1 MCNKPIIY
9 CALRICT
16 KHNIKYYVL
25 YLFIPLGIITTIA
38 KGLFMAQFT
47 DSELVQAFEKLFISS
62 KQKRIEQQ
70 SDGSYYVKHN
80 GLARSHLIS
89 HLQGT
94 KTIGIFS
101 GDVYSKYL
109 CFDIDTGSYR
119 KAQARND
126 VRVLV
131 WSLISEFDIPRE
143 YIPVADSGNKGYHVY
158 LFFNDVI
165 HVDYLRAF
173 YHEVLDR
180 TGYSASDIEFRP
192 TATQGVKLPLG
203 IHQKTGKRCYFVDC
217 FSPNFKALNNN
228 HIHNIKQLD
237 TVRFKT
243 KNNLKDL
250 YEIQAEEIY
259 HQLCKFLNK
268 DEAHAFMGVVH
279 TLDLTEKQIE
289 HAEMDIIKMLQDK
302 TLIYPDTRNKY
313 TLLIAIYLKG
323 QDNEQSYVEQII
335 NEIMLNSKR
344 NYNGLV
350 SSSERHIERE
360 TKKIVKYV
368 FNTSIAL
375 KNGNT
380 AIELYADEIKD
391 VLALKNMK
399 LMQLYLS
406 MLIHAKRHQPIGSD
420 SFYMA
425 YSTMTDYGNTANR
438 SALRNYLHQLEELG
452 RISVVAS
459 NVIDPIRSEV
469 EGYSY
474 KKPNVYNIKKSFNQ
488 TSDQRVIVKADV
500 TSVDINDI
508 LVKAYRDNVI
518 GIDEIKQLPRRQFDK
533 FKQSL

>member
-1 MCNKPIIY
+1 MSQVID
-9 CALRICT
+9 
-16 KHNIKYYVL
+16 IK
-25 YLFIPLGIITTIA
+25 
-38 KGLFMAQFT
+38 
-47 DSELVQAFEKLFISS
+47 LVQAFEKLFISS

-89 HLQGT
+89 HLQGS
-94 KTIGIFS
+94 KTVGIFS

-109 CFDIDTGSYR
+109 CFDIDTGSYS
-119 KAQARND
+119 KAKARND

-131 WSLISEFDIPRE
+131 WSLISEFDIPKE
-143 YIPVADSGNKGYHVY
+143 YITVADSGNKGYHIY
-158 LFFNDVI
+158 LLFDDVI
-165 HVDYLRAF
+165 QVDYLRAF

-203 IHQKTGKRCYFVDC
+203 IHQKTGKRCYFVDY

-237 TVRFKT
+237 TVRFKA

-259 HQLCKFLNK
+259 HQLCRFLHE
-268 DEAHAFMGVVH
+268 DEARSFIGVIY
-279 TLDLTEKQIE
+279 TLDLTEYQIE
-289 HAEMDIIKMLQDK
+289 HAETDIIKMLQDK

-323 QDNEQSYVEQII
+323 QGNEPHDVEQMI

-344 NYNGLV
+344 NYRGLV
-350 SSSERHIERE
+350 NSSERHIERE

-380 AIELYADEIKD
+380 AIELYVDEIKD
-391 VLALKNMK
+391 VLSLKNMR

-406 MLIHAKRHQPIGSD
+406 MLVHAKRHQPIGAD

-425 YSTMTDYGNTANR
+425 YSTMTGYGNTGQR
-438 SALRNYLHQLEELG
+438 STLRKYIHQLEELG
-452 RISVVAS
+452 RIEVVAS
-459 NVIDPIRSEV
+459 NVVDPIRSEI
-469 EGYSY
+469 EGRAHH
-474 KKPNVYNIKKSFNQ
+474 KPNVYRIKKSFNQ
-488 TSDQRVIVKADV
+488 TSSQKVLVKADLINV
-500 TSVDINDI
+500 NIQDIF
-508 LVKAYRDNVI
+508 VQAYKNNVI
-518 GIDEIKQLPRRQFDK
+518 SLADIKHSLTKNTFIK

>member
-1 MCNKPIIY
+1 M
-9 CALRICT
+9 T
-16 KHNIKYYVL
+16 QV
-25 YLFIPLGIITTIA
+25 
-38 KGLFMAQFT
+38 T
-47 DSELVQAFEKLFISS
+47 DFGLVQAFEKLFISS

-131 WSLISEFDIPRE
+131 WSLISEFDIPKE
-143 YIPVADSGNKGYHVY
+143 YITVADSGNRGYHIY
-158 LFFNDVI
+158 LCFDDVI
-165 HVDYLRAF
+165 HVNYLRAF
-173 YHEVLDR
+173 YHEVLER
-180 TGYSASDIEFRP
+180 TGYSTSDIEFRP

-203 IHQKTGKRCYFVDC
+203 IHRKTGNRCYFVDY
-217 FSPNFKALNNN
+217 FSPKFKALNNN
-228 HIHNIKQLD
+228 QIHNIKQLD

-289 HAEMDIIKMLQDK
+289 HAETDIIKMLQDK
-302 TLIYPDTRNKY
+302 VLIYPDTRNKY
-313 TLLIAIYLKG
+313 TLLIAVYLKG
-323 QDNEQSYVEQII
+323 QGNEPHYVEQII

-350 SSSERHIERE
+350 NSSERHIERE

-375 KNGNT
+375 KNVNT
-380 AIELYADEIKD
+380 TIELYAEEIKD
-391 VLALKNMK
+391 VLVLKNIR

-438 SALRNYLHQLEELG
+438 SVLRNYIHQLEELG
-452 RISVVAS
+452 RIGVVAS

-488 TSDQRVIVKADV
+488 NSDQKVLIKADV
-500 TSVDINDI
+500 TSVNIQDI
-508 LVKAYRDNVI
+508 LQEAYHTKVISLADVKQSLTKNAFI
-518 GIDEIKQLPRRQFDK
+518 K

>member
-1 MCNKPIIY
+1 
-9 CALRICT
+9 
-16 KHNIKYYVL
+16 
-25 YLFIPLGIITTIA
+25 
-38 KGLFMAQFT
+38 MAQVT
-47 DSELVQAFEKLFISS
+47 DITLVQAFEKLFISS

-109 CFDIDTGSYR
+109 CFDIDTGSYS

-131 WSLISEFDIPRE
+131 WSLISEFDISKE
-143 YIPVADSGNKGYHVY
+143 YITVADSGNKGYHVY
-158 LFFNDVI
+158 LFFDDVI
-165 HVDYLRAF
+165 HVEYLRAF
-173 YHEVLDR
+173 YREVLER
-180 TGYSASDIEFRP
+180 TGYSTSDIEFRP

-203 IHQKTGKRCYFVDC
+203 IHQKTSKRCYFVDY
-217 FSPNFKALNNN
+217 FSPKFKALNNN
-228 HIHNIKQLD
+228 NIHNIKQLD

-259 HQLCKFLNK
+259 HQLCKFLTK
-268 DEAHAFMGVVH
+268 DEARTFTGVVNM
-279 TLDLTEKQIE
+279 LDLTEKQIE
-289 HAEMDIIKMLQDK
+289 HAETDIIKMLQDK

-323 QDNEQSYVEQII
+323 QGNEPYYVEQII

-344 NYNGLV
+344 NYNRLV

-368 FNTSIAL
+368 FNTSIGL

-380 AIELYADEIKD
+380 TIELYADEIKD
-391 VLALKNMK
+391 VLALKNMR

-406 MLIHAKRHQPIGSD
+406 MLIHAKRHQPIGSN

-425 YSTMTDYGNTANR
+425 YSTMADYGNPANR
-438 SALRNYLHQLEELG
+438 STLRKYIHQLEELG
-452 RISVVAS
+452 RIGVVAS

-474 KKPNVYNIKKSFNQ
+474 KKPNVYHIKKSFNQ
-488 TSDQRVIVKADV
+488 NSRQKVLVKADV
-500 TSVDINDI
+500 TSVNINDI
-508 LVKAYRDNVI
+508 LIKAYRDNVI

>member
-1 MCNKPIIY
+1 M
-9 CALRICT
+9 T
-16 KHNIKYYVL
+16 QV
-25 YLFIPLGIITTIA
+25 
-38 KGLFMAQFT
+38 T
-47 DSELVQAFEKLFISS
+47 DFGLVQAFEKLFISS
-62 KQKRIEQQ
+62 KHKRIEQQ

-131 WSLISEFDIPRE
+131 WSLISEFDIPKE
-143 YIPVADSGNKGYHVY
+143 YITVADSGNRGYHIY
-158 LFFNDVI
+158 LCFDDVI
-165 HVDYLRAF
+165 HVNYLRAF
-173 YHEVLDR
+173 YHEVLER
-180 TGYSASDIEFRP
+180 TGYSTSDIEFRP

-203 IHQKTGKRCYFVDC
+203 IHRKTGNRCYFVDY
-217 FSPNFKALNNN
+217 FSPKFKALNNN
-228 HIHNIKQLD
+228 QIHNIKQLD

-289 HAEMDIIKMLQDK
+289 HAETDIIKMLQDK
-302 TLIYPDTRNKY
+302 VLIYPDTRNKY
-313 TLLIAIYLKG
+313 TLLIAVYLKG
-323 QDNEQSYVEQII
+323 QGNEPHYVEQII

-350 SSSERHIERE
+350 NSSERHIERE

-375 KNGNT
+375 KNVNT
-380 AIELYADEIKD
+380 TIELYAEEIKD
-391 VLALKNMK
+391 VLVLKNIR

-438 SALRNYLHQLEELG
+438 SALRNYIHQLEELG
-452 RISVVAS
+452 RIGVVAS

-488 TSDQRVIVKADV
+488 NSDQKVLIKADV
-500 TSVDINDI
+500 TSVNIQDI
-508 LVKAYRDNVI
+508 LQEAYHTKVISLADVKQSLTKNAFI
-518 GIDEIKQLPRRQFDK
+518 K

>member
-1 MCNKPIIY
+1 
-9 CALRICT
+9 
-16 KHNIKYYVL
+16 
-25 YLFIPLGIITTIA
+25 
-38 KGLFMAQFT
+38 MAQVT
-47 DSELVQAFEKLFISS
+47 DITLVQAFEKLFISS

-109 CFDIDTGSYR
+109 CFDIDTGSYS

-131 WSLISEFDIPRE
+131 WSLISEFGISKE

-158 LFFNDVI
+158 LFFDDVI
-165 HVDYLRAF
+165 HVEYLRAF
-173 YHEVLDR
+173 YREVLER
-180 TGYSASDIEFRP
+180 TGYSTSDIEFRP

-203 IHQKTGKRCYFVDC
+203 IHQKTGKRCYFVDY
-217 FSPNFKALNNN
+217 FSSNFKALNNN

-259 HQLCKFLNK
+259 HQLCKFLTK
-268 DEAHAFMGVVH
+268 DEARTFTGIVNM
-279 TLDLTEKQIE
+279 LDLTEKQIE
-289 HAEMDIIKMLQDK
+289 HAETDIIKMLQDK

-323 QDNEQSYVEQII
+323 QGNEPYYVEKII

-344 NYNGLV
+344 NYNRLV
-350 SSSERHIERE
+350 SSSERHIKSE

-368 FNTSIAL
+368 FNTSIGL

-380 AIELYADEIKD
+380 TIDLYADEIKD
-391 VLALKNMK
+391 VLALKNMR

-406 MLIHAKRHQPIGSD
+406 MLIHAKRHQPIGAD

-425 YSTMTDYGNTANR
+425 YSTMADYGNPANR
-438 SALRNYLHQLEELG
+438 STLRKYIHQLEELG
-452 RISVVAS
+452 RIGVVAS

-474 KKPNVYNIKKSFNQ
+474 KKPNVYHIKKSFNQ
-488 TSDQRVIVKADV
+488 NSRQKVLIKADV
-500 TSVDINDI
+500 TNVNINDI
-508 LVKAYRDNVI
+508 LVKAYHDNVI

>member
-1 MCNKPIIY
+1 M
-9 CALRICT
+9 T
-16 KHNIKYYVL
+16 QV
-25 YLFIPLGIITTIA
+25 
-38 KGLFMAQFT
+38 T
-47 DSELVQAFEKLFISS
+47 DIGLVQAFEKLFISS

-94 KTIGIFS
+94 KTVGIFS

-109 CFDIDTGSYR
+109 CFDIDTGSYS
-119 KAQARND
+119 KAKARND

-131 WSLISEFDIPRE
+131 WSLISEFDIPKE
-143 YIPVADSGNKGYHVY
+143 YITVADSGNKGFHTY
-158 LFFNDVI
+158 LLFDDVI
-165 HVDYLRAF
+165 QVDYLRAF

-203 IHQKTGKRCYFVDC
+203 IHQKTGKRCYFVDY

-228 HIHNIKQLD
+228 HIYNIKQLD

-259 HQLCKFLNK
+259 HQLCKFLHE
-268 DEAHAFMGVVH
+268 DEARSFMSVIH
-279 TLDLTEKQIE
+279 TLDLTEYQIE
-289 HAEMDIIKMLQDK
+289 HAETDIIKMLQDK

-323 QDNEQSYVEQII
+323 QGNEPRDVEQMI

-344 NYNGLV
+344 NYRGLV
-350 SSSERHIERE
+350 NSSERHIERE

-368 FNTSIAL
+368 FNTSITL

-380 AIELYADEIKD
+380 TIEVYVDEIKD
-391 VLALKNMK
+391 VLSLKNMR

-406 MLIHAKRHQPIGSD
+406 MLVHAKRHQPIGAD

-425 YSTMTDYGNTANR
+425 YSTMADYGNTANR
-438 SALRNYLHQLEELG
+438 STLRKYIHQLEELG
-452 RISVVAS
+452 RIGVVAS
-459 NVIDPIRSEV
+459 NVVDPIRSEV

-474 KKPNVYNIKKSFNQ
+474 KKPNVYSIKKSFNQ
-488 TSDQRVIVKADV
+488 NSRQKVLVKADV
-500 TSVDINDI
+500 TSV
-508 LVKAYRDNVI
+508 NVI
-518 GIDEIKQLPRRQFDK
+518 EILQEAYHSKVISLTDVKHSLTKNTFIK